1 MKRPEVVRDYGGIS
15 AVDRR
20 AERRSKLL
28 AAGRQIWGESG
39 IGEVTVRGV
48 CTAAGLTPRYFY
60 EQFPNRDALFFAVS
74 DDVRDQLLEA
84 MVTAGIGDPG
94 TLADKLRSAL
104 TAFLDLI
111 AADPCIHRIATSDLS
126 AIPGLNEHRAGILD
140 MITDAIVEH
149 APDVLDGQNLAP
161 EELRRGALFIV
172 GGVNQIIETWLANP
186 VESTAELAAI
196 CSDLSVALVR
206 SIVARSDQLHH

>member
-1 MKRPEVVRDYGGIS
+1 
-15 AVDRR
+15 
-20 AERRSKLL
+20 
-28 AAGRQIWGESG
+28 
-39 IGEVTVRGV
+39 
-48 CTAAGLTPRYFY
+48 
-60 EQFPNRDALFFAVS
+60 
-74 DDVRDQLLEA
+74 
-84 MVTAGIGDPG
+84 MVTAGVGDPG
-94 TLADKLRSAL
+94 TLSDKLRSAL

-111 AADPCIHRIATSDLS
+111 AADPYIHRIATSDLS

-161 EELRRGALFIV
+161 EELRRGALLIV
-172 GGVNQIIETWLANP
+172 GGVNQIIETWLDNP

-206 SIVARSDQLHH
+206 SIVARSDRLHH